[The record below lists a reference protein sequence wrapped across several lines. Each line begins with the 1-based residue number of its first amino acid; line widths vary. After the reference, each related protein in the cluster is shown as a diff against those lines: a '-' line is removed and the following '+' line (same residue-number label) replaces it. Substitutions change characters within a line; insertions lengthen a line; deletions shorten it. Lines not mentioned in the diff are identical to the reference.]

1 MLLKEVDVK
10 ISLKTGFLLFI
21 SGLSMIVTP
30 GGSGELIKSYYL
42 KKKFNHKISKT
53 FPTIIF
59 ERLFDLVSVSMI
71 LLIVSIILQNTQVSL
86 FSILILSALTII
98 LVSLRKRKIFNLLMK
113 IIQKVKFL
121 QKHSEG
127 FVESYSVFHNLAQ
140 IKVVS
145 KVLGISL
152 VAWILDAIM
161 IYFIFRGFNVDVGII
176 FSTFSMYIS
185 VLIGVLTMI
194 PAGIGVTEISFV
206 GILKNEGVDISI
218 ATSLIF
224 MFRLVTI
231 WFLTVLGFIT
241 TKWAMK

>member
-86 FSILILSALTII
+86 FSILILLS
-98 LVSLRKRKIFNLLMK
+98 S
-113 IIQKVKFL
+113 
-121 QKHSEG
+121 
-127 FVESYSVFHNLAQ
+127 
-140 IKVVS
+140 
-145 KVLGISL
+145 
-152 VAWILDAIM
+152 
-161 IYFIFRGFNVDVGII
+161 
-176 FSTFSMYIS
+176 
-185 VLIGVLTMI
+185 
-194 PAGIGVTEISFV
+194 
-206 GILKNEGVDISI
+206 
-218 ATSLIF
+218 
-224 MFRLVTI
+224 
-231 WFLTVLGFIT
+231 
-241 TKWAMK
+241 